1 MGNIYHS
8 DVVRVTKEDIEN
20 GEPEN
25 IKCCA
30 VALAVERTFTKHYKN
45 LEQQVAENGYISFRD
60 KDTKK
65 HIYHLEISDIDTSEI
80 SRFVEEFD
88 GGYYVEPFEFNA
100 TMREGSL

>member
-45 LEQQVAENGYISFRD
+45 LEQRVCDTGYISFRD
-60 KDTKK
+60 KETKEY
-65 HIYHLEISDIDTSEI
+65 IYHLEISDIDTSDI
-80 SRFVEEFD
+80 ARFVDEFD
-88 GGYYVEPFEFNA
+88 NGCDVEPFEFNA